1 MTMNATPRPSSGP
14 PAARTSGVGK
24 PAAATARCTIV
35 SLRAEPGSG
44 ISRATSSAGQPAGG
58 FASENA
64 KSSAQNPPRIGSGRR
79 SYSRPGVPVA
89 LRSTPISRSA
99 MPVSTV
105 TVFTVTVFS
114 DTV

>member
-14 PAARTSGVGK
+14 PAARTGGVGK
-24 PAAATARCTIV
+24 PAAATARCTII
-35 SLRAEPGSG
+35 SLPAEPGSG

-58 FASENA
+58 SASENA

-105 TVFTVTVFS
+105 TVFTVTVFP